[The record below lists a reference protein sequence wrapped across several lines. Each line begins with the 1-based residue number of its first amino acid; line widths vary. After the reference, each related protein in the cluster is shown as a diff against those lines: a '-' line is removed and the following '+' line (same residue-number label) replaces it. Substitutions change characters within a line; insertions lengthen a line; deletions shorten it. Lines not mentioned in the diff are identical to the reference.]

1 MASSEPSSH
10 GAHAAVA
17 VEGGG
22 MRKAE
27 ERVAFFSVESP
38 GRSWVFPYS
47 RILFAHADGEGH
59 RFFMRTMSHD
69 LWVIGQ
75 QLGNLIALFQQEK
88 LAEIRTGSNEI
99 GTIEEIEIN
108 ENPAG
113 MFH

>member
-1 MASSEPSSH
+1 MGAVEPSSRSVRVES
-10 GAHAAVA
+10 AA
-17 VEGGG
+17 GG
-22 MRKAE
+22 MRKSE

-38 GRSWVFPYS
+38 GRRWVFPYG

-69 LWVIGQ
+69 LWVTGKE
-75 QLGNLIALFQQEK
+75 LWNLIALFQQER
-88 LAEIRTGSNEI
+88 LADIRPGSNEW
-99 GTIEEIEIN
+99 GTVEEIEIN